1 MHDPFLLSGNLGK
14 TEITS
19 QAILATASFPK
30 FQLAQRKA
38 TFGYAE
44 QKSIYKEPIANG
56 ITIQDGSRRV
66 LPCKKDYIVTVGNRT
81 KDAHTVKP
89 SYDGNGRH
97 TSSIFPRPKNIG
109 DLLTPADSMYSSR
122 QNALGMVY

>member
-44 QKSIYKEPIANG
+44 QKSIYKEPIANR
-56 ITIQDGSRRV
+56 ID
-66 LPCKKDYIVTVGNRT
+66 P
-81 KDAHTVKP
+81 
-89 SYDGNGRH
+89 
-97 TSSIFPRPKNIG
+97 PKLSQG
-109 DLLTPADSMYSSR
+109 TQPEPPAD
-122 QNALGMVY
+122 Q